1 MENAFFSRL
10 NIIFVLQDCKIVGE
24 LIGEKL
30 LITEFTAFIDLA
42 KAHEE
47 GKISERSF
55 QCK

>member
-47 GKISERSF
+47 EKISERSF